1 MSLLSA
7 FLDKPSILE
16 PYLKPISG
24 DEFDTNYASMNWR
37 ETKDAHIY
45 ELELPGLTK
54 DDVKMELHEGNM
66 LRISAER
73 KEEDELESKE
83 ETWHCKE
90 RPRGGFSRQFRLPEE
105 AKVDEIKASMSN
117 GVLVVTVPKDQ
128 ELIRR
133 LKKGKHHHHHRKM
146 VEIEGGDAEEESH
159 GVKGLGRF
167 VCCKA

>member
-1 MSLLSA
+1 MSLLST
-7 FLDKPSILE
+7 FFDNPSILE
-16 PYLKPISG
+16 PYFKPIAG

-54 DDVKMELHEGNM
+54 DDVQLELHEGNV
-66 LRISAER
+66 LRISAKR
-73 KEEDELESKE
+73 KEEDELESKK

-105 AKVDEIKASMSN
+105 ARVDEIKASMSN

-128 ELIRR
+128 ELIKR
-133 LKKGKHHHHHRKM
+133 LKKGKHNHHHRK
-146 VEIEGGDAEEESH
+146 VVVIEGVDGEEERH